1 VFELRHLRYF
11 VAVAEELH
19 FGRAAARL
27 RIAQP
32 PLSQQIRRLEAS
44 LGVELLRRTRRR
56 VELTDAGRLLL
67 EGARPLLAQ
76 AEALER
82 AMARAA
88 RGDIGRLG
96 VGFVG
101 SVTQDVLP
109 TLLRGFRDRHPEVAV
124 TLSELSTLEQIEAL
138 RERRIGAG
146 LLRPPVGDP
155 AVATM
160 PLLEEPLVAALP
172 DFHRLARRRTVSIAA
187 LAAEPFVLI
196 GREVNPAFHDDVVSA
211 CRAAGFSPDVVQ
223 EAGEMQT
230 IASVVAA
237 GIGVSLVPASV
248 ERLRRE
254 GDGVAYRPLRPSS
267 VRLVVALAWRP
278 ADADPVVENL
288 VGVARE
294 LWPPGRRGAQSRPT
308 RSQTSS
314 AVRSSP

>member
-1 VFELRHLRYF
+1 VLELRHLRYF

-32 PLSQQIRRLEAS
+32 PLSQQIRRLETS

-56 VELTDAGRLLL
+56 VELTEAGRLLL
-67 EGARPLLAQ
+67 EGARPLIAQ

-82 AMARAA
+82 AMGRAA

-109 TLLRGFRDRHPEVAV
+109 TLLRGFRDRHPEVVV

-172 DFHRLARRRTVSIAA
+172 DFHRLARRRTVSISA
-187 LAAEPFVLI
+187 LADEPFVLI

-230 IASVVAA
+230 IMSVVAA

-294 LWPPGRRGAQSRPT
+294 LWPRRGRGAQSRPT

-314 AVRSSP
+314 AVCSSP